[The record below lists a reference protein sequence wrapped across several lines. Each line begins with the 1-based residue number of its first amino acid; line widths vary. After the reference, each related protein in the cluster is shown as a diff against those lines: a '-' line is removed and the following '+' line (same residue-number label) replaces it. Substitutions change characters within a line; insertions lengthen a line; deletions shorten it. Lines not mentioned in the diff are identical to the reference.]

1 MRKFTFR
8 KNNSKTTG
16 RAVQEKLVN
25 EYFDELDL
33 SNEPAVNA
41 GNANF
46 DADAVYNR
54 IVNAIDNDPQINK
67 RGSKIKW
74 LAAAG
79 LVAGVFISVVSYNNR
94 YRLLDVIAPIA
105 MNQIKAKNGQMVS
118 ITLGDGTKVWIN
130 GGSKLTYPE
139 NFRGELREITLE
151 GEAFLDV
158 AHDVQRPFI
167 VHTGKIKT
175 QVMGTSFNVKAY
187 AEDDFVKVDVV
198 TGKVGVVA
206 PVGKAVFLTP
216 AEEVVI
222 NKKDHWAIKTQK
234 VDLNLLTGWK
244 DGELVF
250 KNMPLPEVLTTL
262 QRRFNIELK
271 ADANLAKCFISANF
285 TKVSLQNI
293 MVIISRIVKG
303 KAVQDKFGYR
313 IKGKGC

>member
-16 RAVQEKLVN
+16 KAAQEKFVN
-25 EYFDELDL
+25 EYFGELDL
-33 SNEPAVNA
+33 SKEPVVNTE
-41 GNANF
+41 NAPF

-54 IVNAIDNDPQINK
+54 IVNAIDNEPHVEK
-67 RGSKIKW
+67 RGSKTKW
-74 LAAAG
+74 FAAAG
-79 LVAGVFISVVSYNNR
+79 LVAGVVISVVSYNNR
-94 YRLLDVIAPIA
+94 YQILDVVAPVA
-105 MNQIKAKNGQMVS
+105 NKQIVAKNGQMVN

-139 NFRGELREITLE
+139 NFRGKLREITLE

-158 AHDVQRPFI
+158 AHDAQRSFI
-167 VHTGKIKT
+167 VHTGSIKT
-175 QVMGTSFNVKAY
+175 QVLGTSFNVKAY
-187 AEDDFVKVDVV
+187 ADDGFVKVDVV
-198 TGKVGVVA
+198 TGRVGVVA
-206 PVGKAVFLTP
+206 PSSKTVFLTP
-216 AEEVVI
+216 AEEVVM
-222 NKKDHWAIKTQK
+222 NKKNHNSVTAQG
-234 VDLNLLTGWK
+234 VDLNALTGWK

-250 KNMPLPEVLTTL
+250 RNMPLPEVLNTL

-271 ADANLAKCFISANF
+271 ADANLARCSISANF

-303 KAVQDKFGYR
+303 KAVQDKFGYH